1 MMKKV
6 KIMIVLVFITSV
18 GFGQNSAINSKV
30 FGKGKPIVFLPG
42 FTCPGSVWDETVA
55 NLECKNEVHLI
66 SYAGF
71 NGNEPIE
78 MPWYESIK
86 DELILYIKD
95 NKLKDVQIVGHSMGG
110 SLALDIAAALPS
122 QIRRMLL
129 VDAIPNMHEI
139 IMPEVPVESLIY
151 DSPYNLQMIE
161 MDDDEFK
168 SMAEMMASNMT
179 LSQEKIPLLTQWI
192 LEADRETYVYGF
204 TDLLK
209 LDLTIVLPQIK
220 AKTLILGASFPDV
233 ETAKSNFEKQY
244 AGLSNKT
251 IEMVS
256 DTKHFIMFDQ
266 PEWFYKKVNAFLADE
281 F

>member
-1 MMKKV
+1 MKKI
-6 KIMIVLVFITSV
+6 KTMIILVFITSV
-18 GFGQNSAINSKV
+18 SFGQTPAFKSEV
-30 FGKGKPIVFLPG
+30 FGNGNPIIFLPG
-42 FTCPGSVWDETVA
+42 FTCPGSVWGETIA
-55 NLECKNEVHLI
+55 NLESKNEIHLI

-86 DELILYIKD
+86 NELILYIKD
-95 NKLKDVQIVGHSMGG
+95 KELKDVRIVGHSMGG
-110 SLALDIAAALPS
+110 SLAIDIAAALPI
-122 QIRRMLL
+122 QIRRILL
-129 VDAIPNMHEI
+129 VDAIPNMREI

-161 MDDDEFK
+161 MEDNEFK
-168 SMAEMMASNMT
+168 SMAGMMASNMT
-179 LSQEKIPLLTQWI
+179 LTQEKIPLLTQWI

-233 ETAKSNFEKQY
+233 KTAISNFEKQY
-244 AGLSNKT
+244 VGLSNKT